1 MGEGAPPRAD
11 LGAGIAVAAAGS
23 QAGPARRALGWAA
36 ARAAARAGAPRALP
50 RPAAAPRNLQEA
62 AGPGEWG
69 EGALRDAGDRAGG
82 KRMSPG
88 GGGARGRQCKG
99 GKGGRRAPGPR
110 SHAERRA
117 GGSGRAAV
125 FLPPR

>member
-50 RPAAAPRNLQEA
+50 RPAAASRNLQEA
-62 AGPGEWG
+62 VGPGEWG
-69 EGALRDAGDRAGG
+69 EGALEGHWG
-82 KRMSPG
+82 PG
-88 GGGARGRQCKG
+88 GREADAPREGARIR
-99 GKGGRRAPGPR
+99 
-110 SHAERRA
+110 
-117 GGSGRAAV
+117 
-125 FLPPR
+125 